1 MILDWILRRL
11 EERVEAEKAEAAK
24 KDKADEAPPAPPS
37 LADPPPRPPSQPL
50 KRTLPPLPEKPGGLS
65 MKAERFLADR
75 NLRAPY
81 TIQAAAGVERQLMKN
96 ATVSVTYLNSHG
108 VHQFMTRN
116 INAPLAG
123 TYASCSSTDTACT
136 PSTGTRPYTDEGNL
150 YQYES
155 DGLFNQNQLIANVNL
170 RLGARFS
177 LFGFYS
183 LNFANSN
190 TSGISS
196 FPSNSYDIAADYGR
210 AAFDTRHRLFL
221 GGSFSLPK
229 GIRLS
234 PFMMANSGPPFNI
247 TTGQDNN
254 GDSIFN
260 DRPAFAAAG
269 ATGANIIKSR

>member
-1 MILDWILRRL
+1 MSVNTTANATYQI
-11 EERVEAEKAEAAK
+11 
-24 KDKADEAPPAPPS
+24 
-37 LADPPPRPPSQPL
+37 
-50 KRTLPPLPEKPGGLS
+50 
-65 MKAERFLADR
+65 DR

-155 DGLFNQNQLIANVNL
+155 DGLFNQNQLITNVNL

-196 FPSNSYDIAADYGR
+196 FPSNSYVIAAIMAAPHLIYGIACFWEVLSR
-210 AAFDTRHRLFL
+210 C
-221 GGSFSLPK
+221 PK
-229 GIRLS
+229 EFG
-234 PFMMANSGPPFNI
+234 
-247 TTGQDNN
+247 
-254 GDSIFN
+254 
-260 DRPAFAAAG
+260 
-269 ATGANIIKSR
+269 